1 MNPPLDRAVKA
12 HRGWALGLLKIYCR
26 IPSVSAERRGIREAS
41 SFLVMAFRDLGL
53 RVRRVR
59 CGGNPA
65 VIAESPPVPGGRSI
79 LFYNHYDVQPPDP
92 AGEWKTPPFE
102 PTVRGGRLFARG
114 AADDKGDLVARLA
127 ALHAYHEAGRPL
139 PVQVKFFVEGEE
151 EVGSPTLGRLVRRLS
166 RWLAA
171 DLCVWE
177 SASRDDRGRPQ
188 VELGVKGILHGDLVC
203 RGAATDLHSSRGVI
217 VPSPVWRLVWA
228 LASLKG
234 RDERIAIDGFRDR
247 IRRPT
252 DLERRLAAQLRLDE
266 AAVRERIGIDRFLL
280 GLTGARL
287 AERLYFEPAINLNGL
302 IAGYQGPGSKT
313 VLPREARAKF
323 DIRLVPDMTPADV
336 ARRLRRHLDRH
347 GFRDVRLEDL
357 HGYPAART
365 PADHPLVRLAAESG
379 EAAFGQPVRIQ
390 PTMAGSGPMHL
401 FRRLMPC
408 IGIGVGFSGSRIH
421 APNESIVVEDL
432 HRGIRHVVEL
442 IERMGTPGSGAAA
455 GG

>member
-1 MNPPLDRAVKA
+1 MDPLLDRAVKA
-12 HRGWALGLLKIYCR
+12 HRDWALGLLKVYCR

-41 SFLVMAFRDLGL
+41 SFLVMQFRNLGL

-65 VIAESPPVPGGRSI
+65 VIAESPPVPGGRTL

-92 AGEWKTPPFE
+92 VDGWDSPPFD
-102 PTVRGGRLFARG
+102 PTVRGGRLYARG

-127 ALHAYHEAGRPL
+127 AVRAYRESGRPL
-139 PVQVKFFVEGEE
+139 PVQVKFFVDGEE
-151 EVGSPTLGRLVRRLS
+151 EVGSPTLPRLARRLAS
-166 RWLAA
+166 WLRA
-171 DLCVWE
+171 DLCIWE
-177 SASRDDRGRPQ
+177 SAARDDKGRPQ
-188 VELGVKGILHGDLVC
+188 IELGVKGILHGELVC
-203 RGAATDLHSSRGVI
+203 RGAKTDLHSSRGVI

-228 LASLKG
+228 LASIKG
-234 RDERIAIDGFRDR
+234 RDERVAIGGFRDR

-252 DLERRLAAQLRLDE
+252 DLERKLAGLLRLDE
-266 AAVRERIGIDRFLL
+266 AAIRDRLGIDRFLL

-302 IAGYQGPGSKT
+302 VAGYQGPGSKT

-336 ARRLRRHLDRH
+336 VRRLRRHLDRH

-365 PADHPLVRLAAESG
+365 PADHPFVALAAEAG
-379 EAAFGQPVRIQ
+379 AEAFGQPVRIQ
-390 PTMAGSGPMHL
+390 PTMAGSGPMHV

-408 IGIGVGFSGSRIH
+408 VGIGVGFAGSRIH

-432 HRGIRHVVEL
+432 DRGIRHVVGV
-442 IERMGTPGSGAAA
+442 IERMGR
-455 GG
+455 